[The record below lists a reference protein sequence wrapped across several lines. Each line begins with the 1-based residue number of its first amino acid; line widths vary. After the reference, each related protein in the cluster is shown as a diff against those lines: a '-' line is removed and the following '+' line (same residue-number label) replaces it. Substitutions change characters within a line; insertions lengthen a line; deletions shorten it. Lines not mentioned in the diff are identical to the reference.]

1 MMNDREQIIKH
12 LEMIQVVINRLAHNS
27 FLVKGWSMT
36 ILSAAILFLSQSRNL
51 SECIIL
57 TFILPVIGFWI
68 LDGYFLWQERNFRG
82 VYNDV
87 RQQESTNFE
96 MTPVSRPDKPDS
108 KWLNACK
115 WFNACFSTTLRIF
128 YLTEV
133 FFIIIFFIIL
143 RS

>member
-1 MMNDREQIIKH
+1 MMNDREQVIKH
-12 LEMIQVVINRLAHNS
+12 LEMIQVIINRLAHNS

-36 ILSAAILFLSQSRNL
+36 ILSAAILFLSQSRNF
-51 SECIIL
+51 SEYIIL
-57 TFILPVIGFWI
+57 TFILPVTGFWI

-108 KWLNACK
+108 KWCNA
-115 WFNACFSTTLRIF
+115 FFSRTLLLF

-133 FFIIIFFIIL
+133 FFIITFFIIL